1 MTGDH
6 VRQQRMKPGP
16 GEASRRASRAREPS
30 LDTAPRAASRVTV
43 LPERPRPL
51 ASELVAR
58 DLVARELSASAGAPG
73 YPFVSVIIPH
83 YNDLAN
89 LPRCLALVERQTW
102 PRDRFEIIV
111 ADNNSR
117 CGIEAVR
124 AAAPGAIVV
133 AAPIQGAGPARNA
146 GVAVARGEVLAFC
159 DSDCFAEP
167 SWIEGGVGAL
177 RRFDYAGGE
186 VITDVADPRHLSLA
200 EAYEAVFAF
209 NFRKYI
215 EQDKFSGTGNLFVP
229 RRVFEATGPFRA
241 GVSEDKEWC
250 HRANAAGF
258 RLGYEP
264 AAVVAHP
271 ARRTWDELCLKWQR
285 VVRESYLLA
294 REKPG
299 WKLRWLARTVAVAA
313 SPIPHAARVLRHARL
328 PGLRNKAM
336 GLAGLIGIRGY
347 RAWLMLRALAGRL

>member
-1 MTGDH
+1 MRPTGLKSD
-6 VRQQRMKPGP
+6 VAGSM
-16 GEASRRASRAREPS
+16 SREPARTRGS
-30 LDTAPRAASRVTV
+30 EAAPATGATVTV
-43 LPERPRPL
+43 LPVRPRRGGSGDP
-51 ASELVAR
+51 AAGSERA
-58 DLVARELSASAGAPG
+58 

-89 LPRCLALVERQTW
+89 LPRCLALMERQTW

-133 AAPIQGAGPARNA
+133 PAPIQGAGPARNA
-146 GVAVARGEVLAFC
+146 GVAVARGEILAFC
-159 DSDCFAEP
+159 DSDCFAQP
-167 SWIEGGVGAL
+167 GWIEGGVTGLAG
-177 RRFDYAGGE
+177 FDYVGGE

-215 EQDKFSGTGNLFVP
+215 EKDKFSGTGNLFVP
-229 RRVFEATGPFRA
+229 RRVLEGTGPFRA

-258 RLGYEP
+258 RLGYVPE
-264 AAVVAHP
+264 AVVAHP
-271 ARRTWDELCLKWQR
+271 ARRTWAELCVKWQR

-294 REKPG
+294 RERRG
-299 WKLRWLARTVAVAA
+299 WRLRWLARTLAVAA
-313 SPIPHAARVLRHARL
+313 SPLPHSLRVLRHRRL

-336 GLAGLIGIRGY
+336 GLAGLVAIRWY
-347 RAWLMLRALAGRL
+347 RSWLMLKALAGRC

>member
-1 MTGDH
+1 MTGDR
-6 VRQQRMKPGP
+6 VRLERLESGS
-16 GEASRRASRAREPS
+16 GEAPRLASAAPAPG
-30 LDTAPRAASRVTV
+30 LDAAPKPAATVTV
-43 LPERPRPL
+43 LPVRSRRA
-51 ASELVAR
+51 ASEPWA
-58 DLVARELSASAGAPG
+58 AAEAFG

-89 LPRCLALVERQTW
+89 LPRCLALMQRQTW

-124 AAAPGAIVV
+124 AAAAAAGAIVV
-133 AAPIQGAGPARNA
+133 GAPIQGAGPARNA

-167 SWIEGGVGAL
+167 GWIEGGVGAL
-177 RRFDYAGGE
+177 RHFDYAGGE
-186 VITDVADPRHLSLA
+186 VITDVADPRHLSMA

-215 EQDKFSGTGNLFVP
+215 EHDKFSGTGNLFVP

-241 GVSEDKEWC
+241 GVSEDKDWC
-250 HRANAAGF
+250 HRANRAGF

-264 AAVVAHP
+264 QAVVAHP
-271 ARRTWDELCLKWQR
+271 ARRTWADLCLKWRRIVQ
-285 VVRESYLLA
+285 ESYLLA

-299 WKLRWLARTVAVAA
+299 WRLRWLARTFAVAA
-313 SPIPHAARVLRHARL
+313 SPVPHAVRVLRHKRL
-328 PGLRNKAM
+328 PGLRNKLM
-336 GLAGLIGIRGY
+336 GLAGLVAIRWH
-347 RAWLMLRALAGRL
+347 RAWLMLKALAGHI